1 MKIENKLLYYVIFNF
16 YNIVMDKK
24 RIWYLIVCITTTV
37 VCFFLFWE
45 RVKYEMWIKRLE
57 MLNNEVSSTQMLVN
71 ESKAEMKKYEQ
82 LTKQWNETYIKYYEQ
97 LSGVTTERNEVEKA
111 IRDLS
116 EKLWKWK
123 KQ

>member
-1 MKIENKLLYYVIFNF
+1 MG
-16 YNIVMDKK
+16 KK
-24 RIWYLIVCITTTV
+24 RIWYLIVCVTTTV

-57 MLNNEVSSTQMLVN
+57 MLNDEVASTQVLVE

-116 EKLWKWK
+116 DKLWKWK